1 MSFFAFFSRIKLG
14 VKKPSCEMKRQ
25 AWNEPSKSG
34 HLKRFLYFWKRLFLS
49 WENTLSV
56 CLCNDPVLKIKA
68 NGFFPFYPKIV
79 RKKVRN
85 VRVLLRSWTEP
96 HKEKTMDAK
105 NFQQRTLFNQ
115 FSFLWRKSPII
126 FSLAFKDGQQTELIC
141 DPVQTDRFMCFCNI
155 FCTRSINYCWKLEW
169 LESIVFK
176 K

>member
-1 MSFFAFFSRIKLG
+1 MLLNCVLLHHNVITASLPHWLKIAKQSLISYWSDVNVYRFATIVPVFLHFFSRIKLG
-14 VKKPSCEMKRQ
+14 VKNPAVKWKDRPEMNPPNRDT
-25 AWNEPSKSG
+25 SKD
-34 HLKRFLYFWKRLFLS
+34 FYTFKRLFLS

-105 NFQQRTLFNQ
+105 NFQQRLED
-115 FSFLWRKSPII
+115 SF
-126 FSLAFKDGQQTELIC
+126 
-141 DPVQTDRFMCFCNI
+141 
-155 FCTRSINYCWKLEW
+155 
-169 LESIVFK
+169 
-176 K
+176 